1 MDLSAIDF
9 DTLDLRSP
17 LPKSVDHEVAD
28 GQSNFTSIVDDL
40 IDSDITTSG
49 DNAFRITNPAWAE
62 SVPTDLSRLQ
72 FVNVDANSMTFDNF
86 SDNPGTPMHSSISTL
101 DEIGVYTFENEAT
114 YGLTISPYTIHPVMM
129 PIQSINIDRTAF
141 DLPDDD
147 SMDISM
153 TNYDTTGFCNPNPG
167 RGGTDRL
174 RGPPTQSSK
183 REWQTS
189 TTGLCDGTR
198 NGDYHLQ
205 DSQTPFPHPTPP
217 KETGIGGSPASRNTR
232 SDNWNEYQPQSL
244 DVMTER
250 TKISEDDWEDLRP
263 FIEQLYLVEN
273 VKLKEL
279 MQIMEI
285 RFSFVAT

>member
-1 MDLSAIDF
+1 M
-9 DTLDLRSP
+9 DLRSP
-17 LPKSVDHEVAD
+17 LSKSVDHEVAD
-28 GQSNFTSIVDDL
+28 GQSNFTSMVD
-40 IDSDITTSG
+40 DSDITTS
-49 DNAFRITNPAWAE
+49 DDTAFRITNPAWAK

-72 FVNVDANSMTFDNF
+72 FVNVDANSMTFDVANSGSTEFGNFNF
-86 SDNPGTPMHSSISTL
+86 SDNPGTPLHSSISTL
-101 DEIGVYTFENEAT
+101 DEMGVYTFENEAT
-114 YGLTISPYTIHPVMM
+114 YGLTTSPYTIHPVTM
-129 PIQSINIDRTAF
+129 PIQSINLDRAAF

-167 RGGTDRL
+167 RGETDRL

-189 TTGLCDGTR
+189 TTRLCDGTR
-198 NGDYHLQ
+198 NGGYHLQ

-217 KETGIGGSPASRNTR
+217 KEAGIGGSPASRNTR

-250 TKISEDDWEDLRP
+250 TKISADDWEDLRP
-263 FIEQLYLVEN
+263 FIEQLYLVED